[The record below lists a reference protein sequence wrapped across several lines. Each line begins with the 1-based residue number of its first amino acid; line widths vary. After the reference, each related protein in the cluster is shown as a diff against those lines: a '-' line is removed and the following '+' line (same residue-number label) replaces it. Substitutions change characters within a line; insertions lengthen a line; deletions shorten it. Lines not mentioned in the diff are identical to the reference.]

1 MSGVTE
7 TSRAYRET
15 IWYFD
20 PSYPLAIRPGSFV
33 EQLIRA
39 MAHADPTNLRKLGLA
54 FSDYAYAVSALKNR
68 LDGYDHLA
76 DLVRALEV
84 DDEPTA

>member
-1 MSGVTE
+1 MTE

-20 PSYPLAIRPGSFV
+20 PGHALAIRPGSFV

-39 MAHADPTNLRKLGLA
+39 MAHADSINLGKLGST
-54 FSDYAYAVSALKNR
+54 FPDYAYAVMALKVR

-76 DLVRALEV
+76 RLIHDEEV
-84 DDEPTA
+84 DHEPTA

>member
-1 MSGVTE
+1 MTE

-20 PSYPLAIRPGSFV
+20 PGHVLAIRPGSFV

-39 MAHADPTNLRKLGLA
+39 MAYADPANLRKLA
-54 FSDYAYAVSALKNR
+54 RVFPSYAAAVETLKTQPN
-68 LDGYDHLA
+68 GYKVA
-76 DLVRALEV
+76 GAVIWEEEEG
-84 DDEPTA
+84 DE

>member
-1 MSGVTE
+1 MTE

-20 PSYPLAIRPGSFV
+20 PGHALAIRPGSFT

-39 MAHADPTNLRKLGLA
+39 MAHADPTNLAKLSRV
-54 FSDYAYAVSALKNR
+54 FPSYATAVETLKTQPN
-68 LDGYDHLA
+68 GYKVA
-76 DLVRALEV
+76 EAVIWEEE
-84 DDEPTA
+84 DDE